1 MSQLETSIYSAFS
14 LTFHVFPMIFLAR
27 NDFPAPRHLKA
38 LQDHLPGRR
47 TQLAVQLA
55 LFARHEACLSCGGML
70 GCLEYDVFDWVG
82 KPPHLFR
89 VRTTT
94 FFRKKNIELYKWDDY
109 LAGMRTSA
117 ICCMFATGKSTMML
131 SWAGAELPIG
141 DAMGC

>member
-1 MSQLETSIYSAFS
+1 M
-14 LTFHVFPMIFLAR
+14 
-27 NDFPAPRHLKA
+27 
-38 LQDHLPGRR
+38 
-47 TQLAVQLA
+47 
-55 LFARHEACLSCGGML
+55 
-70 GCLEYDVFDWVG
+70 FDLVG

-94 FFRKKNIELYKWDDY
+94 FFAKKKNRTKWDDY
-109 LAGMRTSA
+109 LADLYWINKLPALAGMRTSA